1 MAQVSIQ
8 EVRIAPV
15 TVVNTTHTNA
25 ALAAWTTS
33 NATVLKLRVLEV
45 KKDGLTEPGIQDAT
59 LQTRL
64 TGAPA
69 PLKGLQTGNLGLT
82 TYLGSG
88 PTSGVTADPY
98 ATIAG
103 RIMGTIASPTTQKW
117 FYVGATS
124 NTSNIV
130 CNAMT
135 DCGLLN
141 GMGVLI
147 GGEARIATNVQPTY
161 VTLNMAL
168 SSAPA
173 AASNAIPAHSAHFEE
188 AATQYYFDW
197 LTIGKSTADQRQG
210 LAAQTGLKLSG
221 LAPGE
226 APRMEL
232 DLKTVH
238 WRWCPANSR
247 ATIAHATPS
256 GNDPPTGYQYGGFL
270 MADAGSQVARAAIRA
285 AQFAIDAGINW
296 SPRTDPNG
304 NNALGGWIRDPMRP
318 TMEFTVA
325 YDEDMPGL
333 FDDFEA
339 KTAKQVMLQLGT
351 AAGKTVLIY
360 FPRFFLDAAPT
371 EAALNNEAGLKIVG
385 HGDDNYQSGFELY
398 SSSMSLHWF

>member
-8 EVRIAPV
+8 EFRIAPV
-15 TVVNTTHTNA
+15 TTVNTAHTNA
-25 ALAAWTTS
+25 ATAAWTTS

-69 PLKGLQTGNLGLT
+69 PFKGLQTGSIGLT

-88 PTSGVTADPY
+88 PTSGVTADTY

-103 RIMGTIASPTTQKW
+103 RVMGTIASPTTKKW
-117 FYVGATS
+117 FYVGTGS
-124 NTSNIV
+124 NASNIV
-130 CNAMT
+130 CNAGT
-135 DCGLLN
+135 ECGLLN

-147 GGEARIATNVQPTY
+147 GGEARIACNVQPTY
-161 VTLNMAL
+161 ITLNMAL

-173 AASNAIPAHSAHFEE
+173 NLTNAIAAHSAHFEE

-197 LTIGKSTADQRQG
+197 LAIGKSTADQRQG

-226 APRMEL
+226 APKMEL
-232 DLKTVH
+232 DLMTTH
-238 WRWCPANSR
+238 WRWCPSNSR
-247 ATIAHATPS
+247 ASLAHATPS
-256 GNDPPTGYQYGGFL
+256 GNDPPTGCQYGGFL
-270 MADAGSQVARAAIRA
+270 MADAGAQAARAAIRA
-285 AQFAIDAGINW
+285 AQFSVDAGIKW
-296 SPRTDPNG
+296 SALADPNG
-304 NNALGGWIRDPMRP
+304 NNALGGWLRDPTRP
-318 TMEFTVA
+318 LMEFIVA
-325 YDEDMPGL
+325 YDQDMPGL

-339 KTAKQVMLQLGT
+339 KTAKQVLLQLGT
-351 AAGKTVLIY
+351 AAGKTVAIY
-360 FPRFFLDAAPT
+360 FPRFFLDAAPV
-371 EAALNNEAGLKIVG
+371 EASLNNEAGLKIVG

-398 SSSMSLHWF
+398 SSSMSIHWF